1 MCRGEKLKIKPKK
14 GTINSKS
21 ELRSALFWIFDF
33 VEDKLD
39 IPCPRSIM
47 RVWSVQF
54 AEESY
59 SEVATS
65 NIIPSPTNSSAV
77 SVNQI
82 LQANFEKTR
91 SDDKQI
97 TAETGDGN
105 RIVDVGSEEDVQRN
119 VVVNSLAGLNFR
131 DSFVNLIL
139 MMTGLLTNRI

>member
-1 MCRGEKLKIKPKK
+1 MSEVFNLQ
-14 GTINSKS
+14 KS
-21 ELRSALFWIFDF
+21 L
-33 VEDKLD
+33 
-39 IPCPRSIM
+39 
-47 RVWSVQF
+47 
-54 AEESY
+54 Y

-105 RIVDVGSEEDVQRN
+105 RIVIIDVGSEEKIQRN
-119 VVVNSLAGLNFR
+119 VVNSLAGLNFK
-131 DSFVNLIL
+131 DSFVNLLL
-139 MMTGLLTNRI
+139 MMTGLLTNQI